1 MGNNVKSRKENA
13 SHTLLDSNVST
24 TMNVYKAQVDS
35 IQNHTHKL
43 RNTQK
48 VRCNSD

>member
-1 MGNNVKSRKENA
+1 MQNNVISRKENA
-13 SHTLLDSNVST
+13 SRTLLDPYVSS
-24 TMNVYKAQVDS
+24 TMKGYKAQVGS